1 MLDVSTRTL
10 RALIALDEARHFSL
24 AAERCNITQSALSQA
39 IGKLEQQ
46 IGLRLVDRDRRRV
59 NFTGEGE
66 RMVAT
71 ARRVV
76 LELDEISH
84 DLREYA
90 ALRKG
95 RVVIAAQPSLAAH
108 WLPPT
113 ITQFKA
119 RYPGVSVGL
128 FYAAPDRALELV
140 RQRLADVAL
149 TAKGPGMVGLQ
160 HRLLFHD
167 RFVVVC
173 PRLKAWL
180 REPQRGSDPVL
191 FPSATGKRLTVHGVQ
206 YILNKRNYSGPQ
218 SAGHMLFRPMTHHPT
233 REVERMALAGRAR
246 DRTHVRW
253 WC

>member
-24 AAERCNITQSALSQA
+24 ATEHCSITQSALSQA
-39 IGKLEQQ
+39 IGKLEKQ

-71 ARRVV
+71 AQRLVLE

-84 DLREYA
+84 DLRDHA

-95 RVVIAAQPSLAAH
+95 RIVIAVQPSLAAH

-119 RYPGVSVGL
+119 RYPGGE
-128 FYAAPDRALELV
+128 RRTV
-140 RQRLADVAL
+140 R
-149 TAKGPGMVGLQ
+149 
-160 HRLLFHD
+160 
-167 RFVVVC
+167 C
-173 PRLKAWL
+173 
-180 REPQRGSDPVL
+180 
-191 FPSATGKRLTVHGVQ
+191 
-206 YILNKRNYSGPQ
+206 
-218 SAGHMLFRPMTHHPT
+218 
-233 REVERMALAGRAR
+233 RAR
-246 DRTHVRW
+246 SI
-253 WC
+253 WCGLRPRN

>member
-119 RYPGVSVGL
+119 LYPGVSVGL
-128 FYAAPDRALELV
+128 FDAAPDRALELV

-173 PRLKAWL
+173 PRSHPLGRRKALTLKDLAGHPFIRLIGTNLSRPIYLVW
-180 REPQRGSDPVL
+180 
-191 FPSATGKRLTVHGVQ
+191 PSAAQ
-206 YILNKRNYSGPQ
+206 LNPAMQAFVDLLKYPPSLKPLGESLIN
-218 SAGHMLFRPMTHHPT
+218 
-233 REVERMALAGRAR
+233 
-246 DRTHVRW
+246 
-253 WC
+253 